1 MLYLKNQ
8 QMAIGLSG
16 IVVVCT
22 NGKTQLKIQMDEFLK
37 IKMTEFSVGS
47 MLVILQFR
55 SEKGL
60 CLPIVINLDCSAFL

>member
-55 SEKGL
+55 RYF
-60 CLPIVINLDCSAFL
+60 DCVQKRKLKLQCK